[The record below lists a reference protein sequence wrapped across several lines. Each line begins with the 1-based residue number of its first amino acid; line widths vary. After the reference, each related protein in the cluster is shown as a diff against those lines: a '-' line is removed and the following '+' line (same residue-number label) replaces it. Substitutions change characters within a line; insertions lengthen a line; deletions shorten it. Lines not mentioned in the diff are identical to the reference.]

1 MNKNTY
7 ETPLNSRYASKEMQ
21 YIFSPDRK
29 FTTWR
34 KLWVALAE
42 SEMELGLPVTQA
54 QVDELKAHVDDID
67 YEAARRHEERVRHDV
82 MAHVHAY
89 GDVCP
94 GARGIIHLG
103 ATSCYVTDNADILM
117 LRDAL
122 TLIRQKLVEVLRRL
136 RAFAWEYRALPCLG
150 YTHLQP
156 AQLTTVGKRATL
168 WMQDLTM
175 DLDEVNFA
183 LSSLKLLG
191 NRGATG
197 TQVSFMELFEGD
209 GAKVD
214 ELEKRIAEKMGME
227 EAALPETKLSPAE
240 SGMATAQIK
249 DLRRAT
255 CVFDVSGQTYPRKL
269 DSRVLGALSGI
280 AQSAYKF
287 AQDLRLLQSFREV
300 EEPFEKSQI
309 GSSAMAYKRNPMR
322 SERICALSRHVMAVY
337 QDAAMTAAT
346 QWFERTLDD
355 SANRRLSL
363 PEAFLATDAVLELYA
378 NIADGMVVYPK
389 MIEKRVMENLPFMA
403 TEDII
408 MESVKNGADRQEI
421 HERVR
426 VHSQAAAT
434 RMKAE
439 GLESDLMQRIAA
451 DPAFPLSADSLT
463 ALLAPEKYTGRA
475 QEQAERFLT
484 RVVDPILAKYEAV
497 EMGKIN
503 V

>member
-1 MNKNTY
+1 MHDTY
-7 ETPLNSRYASKEMQ
+7 ETPLNSRYASREMQ
-21 YIFSPDRK
+21 KIFSPDRK

-42 SEMELGLPVTQA
+42 SEMEMGLPVTQK
-54 QVDELKAHVDDID
+54 QVDELKAHVEDID
-67 YEAARRHEERVRHDV
+67 YEAARRHEERTRHDV
-82 MAHVHAY
+82 MAHVLAY

-94 GARGIIHLG
+94 NARGVIHLG

-122 TLIRQKLVEVLRRL
+122 TLVREKVLEVIRRL
-136 RAFAWEYRALPCLG
+136 RDFALEYKDLPTLG

-168 WMQDLTM
+168 WMQDLLM

-197 TQVSFMELFEGD
+197 TQESFMKLFDGD
-209 GAKVD
+209 GEKVD
-214 ELEKRIAEKMGME
+214 ELERRIARKVGME
-227 EAALPETKLSPAE
+227 KCFA
-240 SGMATAQIK
+240 
-249 DLRRAT
+249 
-255 CVFDVSGQTYPRKL
+255 VSGQTYPRKL

-300 EEPFEKSQI
+300 EEPFEKGQI

-322 SERICALSRHVMAVY
+322 SERICALSRHVMALT
-337 QDAAMTAAT
+337 QDAQMTAAT

-378 NIADGMVVYPK
+378 NIASGMVVYPA
-389 MIEKRVMENLPFMA
+389 MIGKRVMENLPFMA
-403 TEDII
+403 TEAIL
-408 MESVKNGADRQEI
+408 MEGVRLGGDRQEL
-421 HERVR
+421 HERIR
-426 VHSQAAAT
+426 VHSQAAAA
-434 RMKAE
+434 RMKQE
-439 GLESDLMQRIAA
+439 GKESDLMERIAA
-451 DPAFPLSADSLT
+451 DPAFPMDHEHLT
-463 ALLAPEKYTGRA
+463 KLLAPENYTGRA
-475 QEQAERFLT
+475 AEQTVNFVKNE
-484 RVVDPILAKYEAV
+484 VDPALAGHNAR
-497 EMGKIN
+497 EMGEIKL
-503 V
+503 

>member
-1 MNKNTY
+1 MHDTY
-7 ETPLNSRYASKEMQ
+7 ETPLNSRYASREMQ
-21 YIFSPDRK
+21 KIFSPDRK

-42 SEMELGLPVTQA
+42 SEMEMGLPVTQK
-54 QVDELKAHVDDID
+54 QVDELKAHVEDID
-67 YEAARRHEERVRHDV
+67 YEAARRHEERTRHDV
-82 MAHVHAY
+82 MAHVLAY

-94 GARGIIHLG
+94 NARGVIHLG

-122 TLIRQKLVEVLRRL
+122 TLVREKVLEVIRRL
-136 RAFAWEYRALPCLG
+136 RDFALEYKDLPTLG

-168 WMQDLTM
+168 WMQDLLM

-197 TQVSFMELFEGD
+197 TQESFMKLFDGD
-209 GAKVD
+209 GEKVD
-214 ELEKRIAEKMGME
+214 ELERRIARKVGME
-227 EAALPETKLSPAE
+227 KCFA
-240 SGMATAQIK
+240 
-249 DLRRAT
+249 
-255 CVFDVSGQTYPRKL
+255 VSGQTYPRKL

-300 EEPFEKSQI
+300 EEPFEKGQI

-322 SERICALSRHVMAVY
+322 SERICALARHVMALT
-337 QDAAMTAAT
+337 QDAQMTAAT

-378 NIADGMVVYPK
+378 NIASGMVVYPA
-389 MIEKRVMENLPFMA
+389 MIGKRVMENLPFMA
-403 TEDII
+403 TEAIL
-408 MESVKNGADRQEI
+408 MEGVRLGGDRQEL
-421 HERVR
+421 HERIR
-426 VHSQAAAT
+426 VHSQAAAA
-434 RMKAE
+434 RMKQE
-439 GLESDLMQRIAA
+439 GKESDLMERIAA
-451 DPAFPLSADSLT
+451 DPAFPMDHEHLTKLLS
-463 ALLAPEKYTGRA
+463 PENYTGRA
-475 QEQAERFLT
+475 AEQTVNFVKNE
-484 RVVDPILAKYEAV
+484 VDPALAGHNAR
-497 EMGKIN
+497 EMGEIKL
-503 V
+503 

>member
-1 MNKNTY
+1 MHDTY
-7 ETPLNSRYASKEMQ
+7 ETPLNSRYASREMQ
-21 YIFSPDRK
+21 KIFSPDRK

-42 SEMELGLPVTQA
+42 SEMEMGLPVTQK
-54 QVDELKAHVDDID
+54 QVDELKAHVEDID
-67 YEAARRHEERVRHDV
+67 YEAARRHEERTRHDV
-82 MAHVHAY
+82 MAHVLAY

-94 GARGIIHLG
+94 NARGVIHLG

-122 TLIRQKLVEVLRRL
+122 TLVREKLLEVIRRL
-136 RAFAWEYRALPCLG
+136 RAFALEYKDLPTLG

-156 AQLTTVGKRATL
+156 AQLTTVGKRAAL
-168 WMQDLTM
+168 WMQDLLM

-197 TQVSFMELFEGD
+197 TQESFMKLFDGD
-209 GAKVD
+209 GEKVD
-214 ELEKRIAEKMGME
+214 ELERRIARKVGME
-227 EAALPETKLSPAE
+227 KCFA
-240 SGMATAQIK
+240 
-249 DLRRAT
+249 
-255 CVFDVSGQTYPRKL
+255 VSGQTYPRKL

-300 EEPFEKSQI
+300 EEPFEKGQI

-322 SERICALSRHVMAVY
+322 SERICALARHVMALT
-337 QDAAMTAAT
+337 QDAQMTAAT

-378 NIADGMVVYPK
+378 NIASGMVVYPA
-389 MIEKRVMENLPFMA
+389 MIGKRVMENLPFMA
-403 TEDII
+403 TEAIL
-408 MESVKNGADRQEI
+408 MEGVRLGGDRQEL
-421 HERVR
+421 HERIR
-426 VHSQAAAT
+426 VHSQAAAA
-434 RMKAE
+434 RMKQE
-439 GLESDLMQRIAA
+439 GKESDLMERIAA
-451 DPAFPLSADSLT
+451 DPAFPMDHEHLT
-463 ALLAPEKYTGRA
+463 KLLAPENYTGRA
-475 QEQAERFLT
+475 AEQTVNFVKNE
-484 RVVDPILAKYEAV
+484 VDPALAGHAAR
-497 EMGKIN
+497 EMGEIKL
-503 V
+503 

>member
-1 MNKNTY
+1 MKNTY
-7 ETPLNSRYASKEMQ
+7 ETPLNSRYASPEMQ

-42 SEMELGLPVTQA
+42 SEMELGLPITRE

-67 YEAARRHEERVRHDV
+67 YDAARRHEERVRHDV

-94 GARGIIHLG
+94 NARGIIHLG

-122 TLIRQKLVEVLRRL
+122 KLVREKVVEVLRRL
-136 RAFAWEYRALPCLG
+136 RRFAWEYKGMPTLG

-156 AQLTTVGKRATL
+156 AQLTTVGKRACL

-175 DLDEVNFA
+175 DLEEIDFA
-183 LSSLKLLG
+183 LKSLKLLG

-197 TQVSFMELFEGD
+197 TQVSFMELFDGD
-209 GAKVD
+209 GLKVD
-214 ELEKRIAEKMGME
+214 ELEKKIAHKMGMD
-227 EAALPETKLSPAE
+227 A
-240 SGMATAQIK
+240 
-249 DLRRAT
+249 
-255 CVFDVSGQTYPRKL
+255 VFAVSGQTYPRKL
-269 DSRVLGALSGI
+269 DSRVLDALAGV

-300 EEPFEKSQI
+300 EEPFEKNQI

-322 SERICALSRHVMAVY
+322 SERICALSRHVMALT
-337 QDAAMTAAT
+337 QDAFNTAAT

-378 NIADGMVVYPK
+378 NIASGMVVYPK
-389 MIEKRVMENLPFMA
+389 MIARRVNENLPFMA
-403 TEDII
+403 TEDIM
-408 MESVKNGADRQEI
+408 MEAVRLGCDRQVI
-421 HERVR
+421 HERLR
-426 VHSQAAAT
+426 VHSQEAAM
-434 RMKAE
+434 RMKRD
-439 GLESDLMQRIAA
+439 GLESDLLERIAN
-451 DPAFPLSADSLT
+451 DPAFPMSHAQLT
-463 ALLAPEKYTGRA
+463 ELLAPEKYTGRA
-475 QEQAERFLT
+475 EAQAERFIT
-484 RVVDPILAKYEAV
+484 EAVDPILARQP
-497 EMGKIN
+497 EMDIGK
-503 V
+503 VSV

>member
-1 MNKNTY
+1 MHDTY
-7 ETPLNSRYASKEMQ
+7 ETPLNSRYASREMQ
-21 YIFSPDRK
+21 KIFSPDRK

-42 SEMELGLPVTQA
+42 SEMEMGLPVTQK
-54 QVDELKAHVDDID
+54 QVDELKAHVEDID
-67 YEAARRHEERVRHDV
+67 YEAARRHEERTRHDV
-82 MAHVHAY
+82 MAHVLAY

-94 GARGIIHLG
+94 NARGVIHLG

-122 TLIRQKLVEVLRRL
+122 TLVREKVLEVIRRL
-136 RAFAWEYRALPCLG
+136 RDFALEYKDLPTLG

-168 WMQDLTM
+168 WMQDLLM

-197 TQVSFMELFEGD
+197 TQESFMKLFDGD
-209 GAKVD
+209 GEKVD
-214 ELEKRIAEKMGME
+214 ELERRIARKVGME
-227 EAALPETKLSPAE
+227 KCFA
-240 SGMATAQIK
+240 
-249 DLRRAT
+249 
-255 CVFDVSGQTYPRKL
+255 VSGQTYPRKL

-300 EEPFEKSQI
+300 EEPFEKGQI

-322 SERICALSRHVMAVY
+322 SERICALSRHVMALT
-337 QDAAMTAAT
+337 QDAQMTAAT

-378 NIADGMVVYPK
+378 NIASGMVVYPA
-389 MIEKRVMENLPFMA
+389 MIGKRVMENLPFMA
-403 TEDII
+403 TEAIL
-408 MESVKNGADRQEI
+408 MEGVRLGGDRQAL
-421 HERVR
+421 HERIR
-426 VHSQAAAT
+426 VHSQAAAA
-434 RMKAE
+434 RMKQE
-439 GLESDLMQRIAA
+439 GKESDLMERIAA
-451 DPAFPLSADSLT
+451 DPAFPMDHEHLTKLLS
-463 ALLAPEKYTGRA
+463 PENYTGRA
-475 QEQAERFLT
+475 AEQTVNFVKNE
-484 RVVDPILAKYEAV
+484 VDPALAGHNAR
-497 EMGKIN
+497 EMGEIKL
-503 V
+503 

>member
-1 MNKNTY
+1 MHDTY
-7 ETPLNSRYASKEMQ
+7 ETPLNSRYASREMQ
-21 YIFSPDRK
+21 KIFSPDRK

-42 SEMELGLPVTQA
+42 SEMEMGLPVTQK
-54 QVDELKAHVDDID
+54 QVDELKAHVEDID
-67 YEAARRHEERVRHDV
+67 YEAARRHEERTRHDV
-82 MAHVHAY
+82 MAHVLAY

-94 GARGIIHLG
+94 NARGVIHLG

-122 TLIRQKLVEVLRRL
+122 TLVREKLLEVIRRL
-136 RAFAWEYRALPCLG
+136 RAFALEYKDLPTLG

-168 WMQDLTM
+168 WMQDLLM

-197 TQVSFMELFEGD
+197 TQESFMKLFDGD
-209 GAKVD
+209 GEKVD
-214 ELEKRIAEKMGME
+214 ELERRIAHKVGME
-227 EAALPETKLSPAE
+227 KCFA
-240 SGMATAQIK
+240 
-249 DLRRAT
+249 
-255 CVFDVSGQTYPRKL
+255 VSGQTYPRKL

-300 EEPFEKSQI
+300 EEPFEKGQI

-322 SERICALSRHVMAVY
+322 SERICALARHVMALT
-337 QDAAMTAAT
+337 QDAQMTAAT

-378 NIADGMVVYPK
+378 NIASGMVVYPA
-389 MIEKRVMENLPFMA
+389 MIGKRVMENLPFMA
-403 TEDII
+403 TEAIL
-408 MESVKNGADRQEI
+408 MEGVRLGGDRQAL
-421 HERVR
+421 HERIR
-426 VHSQAAAT
+426 VHSQAAAA
-434 RMKAE
+434 RMKQE
-439 GLESDLMQRIAA
+439 GKESDLMERIAA
-451 DPAFPLSADSLT
+451 DPAFPMDHEHLTKLLS
-463 ALLAPEKYTGRA
+463 PENYTGRA
-475 QEQAERFLT
+475 AEQTVNFVKNE
-484 RVVDPILAKYEAV
+484 VDPALAGHAARD
-497 EMGKIN
+497 MGEIKL
-503 V
+503 

>member
-1 MNKNTY
+1 MHDTY
-7 ETPLNSRYASKEMQ
+7 ETPLNSRYASREMQ
-21 YIFSPDRK
+21 KIFSPDRK

-42 SEMELGLPVTQA
+42 SEMEMGLPVTQK
-54 QVDELKAHVDDID
+54 QVDELKAHVEDID
-67 YEAARRHEERVRHDV
+67 YEAARRHEERTRHDV
-82 MAHVHAY
+82 MAHVLAY

-94 GARGIIHLG
+94 NARGVIHLG

-122 TLIRQKLVEVLRRL
+122 TLVREKVLEVIRRL
-136 RAFAWEYRALPCLG
+136 RAFALEYKDLPTLG

-168 WMQDLTM
+168 WMQDLLM

-197 TQVSFMELFEGD
+197 TQESFMKLFDGD
-209 GAKVD
+209 GEKVD
-214 ELEKRIAEKMGME
+214 ELERRIARKVGME
-227 EAALPETKLSPAE
+227 KCFA
-240 SGMATAQIK
+240 
-249 DLRRAT
+249 
-255 CVFDVSGQTYPRKL
+255 VSGQTYPRKL

-300 EEPFEKSQI
+300 EEPFEKGQI

-322 SERICALSRHVMAVY
+322 SERICALARHVMALT
-337 QDAAMTAAT
+337 QDAQMTAAT

-378 NIADGMVVYPK
+378 NIASGMVVYPA
-389 MIEKRVMENLPFMA
+389 MIGKRVMENLPFMA
-403 TEDII
+403 TEAIL
-408 MESVKNGADRQEI
+408 MEGVRLGGDRQEL
-421 HERVR
+421 HERIR
-426 VHSQAAAT
+426 VHSQAAAA
-434 RMKAE
+434 RMKQE
-439 GLESDLMQRIAA
+439 GKESDLMERIAA
-451 DPAFPLSADSLT
+451 DPAFPMDHEHLT
-463 ALLAPEKYTGRA
+463 KLLAPENYTGRA
-475 QEQAERFLT
+475 AEQTVNFVKNE
-484 RVVDPILAKYEAV
+484 VDPALAGHDAR
-497 EMGKIN
+497 EMGEIKL
-503 V
+503 

>member
-1 MNKNTY
+1 MKNTY
-7 ETPLNSRYASKEMQ
+7 ETPLNSRYASPEMQ

-42 SEMELGLPVTQA
+42 SEMELGLPITRE

-67 YEAARRHEERVRHDV
+67 YDAARRHEERVRHDV

-94 GARGIIHLG
+94 NARGIIHLG

-122 TLIRQKLVEVLRRL
+122 KLVREKVVEVLRRL
-136 RAFAWEYRALPCLG
+136 RRFAWEYKGMPTLG

-156 AQLTTVGKRATL
+156 AQLTTVGKRACL

-175 DLDEVNFA
+175 DLEEIDFA
-183 LSSLKLLG
+183 LKSLKLLG

-197 TQVSFMELFEGD
+197 TQVSFMELFDGD
-209 GAKVD
+209 GLKVD
-214 ELEKRIAEKMGME
+214 ELEKKIAHKMGMD
-227 EAALPETKLSPAE
+227 A
-240 SGMATAQIK
+240 
-249 DLRRAT
+249 
-255 CVFDVSGQTYPRKL
+255 VFAVSGQTYPRKL
-269 DSRVLGALSGI
+269 DSRVLDALAGV

-300 EEPFEKSQI
+300 EEPFEKNQI

-322 SERICALSRHVMAVY
+322 SERICALSRHVMALT
-337 QDAAMTAAT
+337 QDAFNTAAT

-378 NIADGMVVYPK
+378 NIASGMVVYPK
-389 MIEKRVMENLPFMA
+389 MIARRVNENLPFMA
-403 TEDII
+403 TEDIM
-408 MESVKNGADRQEI
+408 MEAVRLGCDRQVI
-421 HERVR
+421 HERLR
-426 VHSQAAAT
+426 VHSQEAAT
-434 RMKAE
+434 RMKRD
-439 GLESDLMQRIAA
+439 GLESDLLERIAN
-451 DPAFPLSADSLT
+451 DPAFPMSHAQLT
-463 ALLAPEKYTGRA
+463 ELLAPEKYTGRA
-475 QEQAERFLT
+475 EAQAERFIT
-484 RVVDPILAKYEAV
+484 EAVDPILACQP
-497 EMGKIN
+497 EMDIGK
-503 V
+503 VSV

>member
-1 MNKNTY
+1 MKNTY
-7 ETPLNSRYASKEMQ
+7 ETPLNSRYASPEMQ

-42 SEMELGLPVTQA
+42 SEMELGLPITRE

-67 YEAARRHEERVRHDV
+67 YDAARRHEERVRHDV

-94 GARGIIHLG
+94 NARGIIHLG

-122 TLIRQKLVEVLRRL
+122 KLVREKVVEVLRRL
-136 RAFAWEYRALPCLG
+136 RRFAWEYKGMPTLG

-156 AQLTTVGKRATL
+156 AQLTTVGKRACL

-175 DLDEVNFA
+175 DLEEIDFA
-183 LSSLKLLG
+183 LKSLKLLG

-197 TQVSFMELFEGD
+197 TQVSFMELFDGD
-209 GAKVD
+209 GLKVD
-214 ELEKRIAEKMGME
+214 ELEKKIAHKMGMD
-227 EAALPETKLSPAE
+227 A
-240 SGMATAQIK
+240 
-249 DLRRAT
+249 
-255 CVFDVSGQTYPRKL
+255 VFAVSGQTYPRKL
-269 DSRVLGALSGI
+269 DSRVLDALAGV

-300 EEPFEKSQI
+300 EEPFEKNQI

-322 SERICALSRHVMAVY
+322 SERICALSRHVMALT
-337 QDAAMTAAT
+337 QDAFNTAAT

-378 NIADGMVVYPK
+378 NIASGMVVYPK
-389 MIEKRVMENLPFMA
+389 MIARRVNENLPFMA
-403 TEDII
+403 TENI
-408 MESVKNGADRQEI
+408 MMEAVRLGCDRQII
-421 HERVR
+421 HERLR
-426 VHSQAAAT
+426 VHSQEAAT
-434 RMKAE
+434 RMKRD
-439 GLESDLMQRIAA
+439 GLESDLLERIAN
-451 DPAFPLSADSLT
+451 DPAFPMSHAQLT
-463 ALLAPEKYTGRA
+463 ELLAPEKYTGRA
-475 QEQAERFLT
+475 EAQAERFIT
-484 RVVDPILAKYEAV
+484 EVVDPILARQP
-497 EMGKIN
+497 EMDIGK
-503 V
+503 VSV

>member
-1 MNKNTY
+1 MKNTY
-7 ETPLNSRYASKEMQ
+7 ETPLNSRYASPEMQ

-42 SEMELGLPVTQA
+42 SEMELGLPITRE

-67 YEAARRHEERVRHDV
+67 YDAARRHEERVRHDV

-94 GARGIIHLG
+94 NARGIIHLG
-103 ATSCYVTDNADILM
+103 ATSCYVTDHADILM

-122 TLIRQKLVEVLRRL
+122 KLVREMVVEVLRRL
-136 RAFAWEYRALPCLG
+136 RRFAWEYKGMPTLG

-156 AQLTTVGKRATL
+156 AQLTTVGKRACL

-175 DLDEVNFA
+175 DLEEIDFA
-183 LSSLKLLG
+183 LKSLKLLG

-197 TQVSFMELFEGD
+197 TQVSFMELFDGD
-209 GAKVD
+209 GLKVD
-214 ELEKRIAEKMGME
+214 ELEKKIAHKMGMD
-227 EAALPETKLSPAE
+227 A
-240 SGMATAQIK
+240 
-249 DLRRAT
+249 
-255 CVFDVSGQTYPRKL
+255 VFAVSGQTYPRKL
-269 DSRVLGALSGI
+269 DSRVLDALAGV

-300 EEPFEKSQI
+300 EEPFEKNQI

-322 SERICALSRHVMAVY
+322 SERICALSRHVMALT
-337 QDAAMTAAT
+337 QDAFNTAAT

-378 NIADGMVVYPK
+378 NIASGMVVYPK
-389 MIEKRVMENLPFMA
+389 MIARRVSENLPFMA
-403 TEDII
+403 TEDIM
-408 MESVKNGADRQEI
+408 MEAVRLGCDRQVI
-421 HERVR
+421 HERLR
-426 VHSQAAAT
+426 VHSQEAAM
-434 RMKAE
+434 RMKRD
-439 GLESDLMQRIAA
+439 GLESDLLERIAN
-451 DPAFPLSADSLT
+451 DPAFPMSHAQLT
-463 ALLAPEKYTGRA
+463 ELLAPEKYTGRA
-475 QEQAERFLT
+475 EAQAERFIT
-484 RVVDPILAKYEAV
+484 EAVDPILARQP
-497 EMGKIN
+497 EMDIGK
-503 V
+503 VSV

>member
-1 MNKNTY
+1 MKDTY
-7 ETPLNSRYASKEMQ
+7 ETPLNSRYASREMQ

-34 KLWVALAE
+34 KLWIALAE
-42 SEMELGLPVTQA
+42 SEMELGLPITQA
-54 QVDELKAHVDDID
+54 QVDELKEHVNDID

-94 GARGIIHLG
+94 NARGIIHLG
-103 ATSCYVTDNADILM
+103 ATSCYVTDNADVLM

-122 TLIRQKLVEVLRRL
+122 KLIREKLVEVLRRL
-136 RAFAWEYRALPCLG
+136 RAFAWEYKALPTLG

-156 AQLTTVGKRATL
+156 AQLTTVGKRACL

-175 DLDEVNFA
+175 DLEEIDFT
-183 LSSLKLLG
+183 LSTLKLLG

-197 TQVSFMELFEGD
+197 TQVSFMELFDGD
-209 GAKVD
+209 GKKVD
-214 ELEKRIAEKMGME
+214 ELEKKIAEKMGME
-227 EAALPETKLSPAE
+227 KTFA
-240 SGMATAQIK
+240 
-249 DLRRAT
+249 
-255 CVFDVSGQTYPRKL
+255 VSGQTYPRKL
-269 DSRVLGALSGI
+269 DSRVLDALSGV

-287 AQDLRLLQSFREV
+287 AQDLRLLQSFREI
-300 EEPFEKSQI
+300 EEPFEKNQI

-322 SERICALSRHVMAVY
+322 SERICALSRHVMALT
-337 QDAAMTAAT
+337 QDASMTAAT

-378 NIADGMVVYPK
+378 NIASGMVVYPK
-389 MIEKRVMENLPFMA
+389 MIARRVNENLPFMA

-408 MESVKNGADRQEI
+408 MESVKNGGDRQEI

-426 VHSQAAAT
+426 VHSQAAAM
-434 RMKAE
+434 RMKRD
-439 GLESDLMQRIAA
+439 GLESDLLDRIAE
-451 DPAFPLSADSLT
+451 DPAFPLSREALT

-475 QEQAERFLT
+475 EEQTVRFIET
-484 RVVDPILAKYEAV
+484 VVNPILAEQKETQIGDIRV
-497 EMGKIN
+497 
-503 V
+503 

>member
-1 MNKNTY
+1 MRNTY
-7 ETPLNSRYASKEMQ
+7 ETPLNSRYASPEMQ
-21 YIFSPDRK
+21 GIFSPDRK

-42 SEMELGLPVTQA
+42 SEMEMGLPVTRA
-54 QVDELKAHVDDID
+54 QVDELKAHIYDID
-67 YEAARRHEERVRHDV
+67 YDAARRHEERTRHDV
-82 MAHVHAY
+82 MAHVLAY

-94 GARGIIHLG
+94 GARGVIHLG

-122 TLIRQKLVEVLRRL
+122 TLVREKVLEVIRRL
-136 RAFAWEYRALPCLG
+136 RAFALEYKDLPTLG

-168 WMQDLTM
+168 WMQDLLM

-197 TQVSFMELFEGD
+197 TQESFMKLFDGD
-209 GAKVD
+209 GEKVD
-214 ELEKRIAEKMGME
+214 ELERRIARKVGME
-227 EAALPETKLSPAE
+227 KCFA
-240 SGMATAQIK
+240 
-249 DLRRAT
+249 
-255 CVFDVSGQTYPRKL
+255 VSGQTYPRKL

-300 EEPFEKSQI
+300 EEPFEKGQI

-322 SERICALSRHVMAVY
+322 SERICALSRHVMTVV
-337 QDAAMTAAT
+337 QDAQMTAAT

-378 NIADGMVVYPK
+378 NIASGMVVYPA
-389 MIEKRVMENLPFMA
+389 MIGKRVMENLPFMA
-403 TEDII
+403 TEAIL
-408 MESVKNGADRQEI
+408 MEGVRLGGDRQEL
-421 HERVR
+421 HERIR
-426 VHSQAAAT
+426 VHSQAAAA
-434 RMKAE
+434 RMKQE
-439 GLESDLMQRIAA
+439 GKESDLMERIAA
-451 DPAFPLSADSLT
+451 DPAFPMDHEHLT
-463 ALLAPEKYTGRA
+463 KLLAPENYTGRA
-475 QEQAERFLT
+475 AEQTVNFVKNE
-484 RVVDPILAKYEAV
+484 VDPALAGHAARD
-497 EMGKIN
+497 MGEIKL
-503 V
+503 

>member
-1 MNKNTY
+1 MKDTY
-7 ETPLNSRYASKEMQ
+7 ETPLNSRYASREMQ

-34 KLWVALAE
+34 KLWIALAE
-42 SEMELGLPVTQA
+42 SEMELGLPITQA
-54 QVDELKAHVDDID
+54 QVDELKAHVNDID

-94 GARGIIHLG
+94 NARGIIHLG
-103 ATSCYVTDNADILM
+103 ATSCYVTDNADVLM

-122 TLIRQKLVEVLRRL
+122 KLIREKLVEVLRRL
-136 RAFAWEYRALPCLG
+136 RAFAWEYKALPTLG

-156 AQLTTVGKRATL
+156 AQLTTVGKRACL

-175 DLDEVNFA
+175 DLEEIDFT
-183 LSSLKLLG
+183 LSTLKLLG

-197 TQVSFMELFEGD
+197 TQVSFMELFDGD
-209 GAKVD
+209 GKKVD
-214 ELEKRIAEKMGME
+214 ELEKKIAEKMGME
-227 EAALPETKLSPAE
+227 KTFA
-240 SGMATAQIK
+240 
-249 DLRRAT
+249 
-255 CVFDVSGQTYPRKL
+255 VSGQTYPRKL
-269 DSRVLGALSGI
+269 DSRVLDALSGV

-287 AQDLRLLQSFREV
+287 AQDLRLLQSFREI
-300 EEPFEKSQI
+300 EEPFEKNQI

-322 SERICALSRHVMAVY
+322 SERICALSRHVMALT
-337 QDAAMTAAT
+337 QDASMTAAT

-363 PEAFLATDAVLELYA
+363 PEAFLAADAVLELYA
-378 NIADGMVVYPK
+378 NIASGMVVYPK
-389 MIEKRVMENLPFMA
+389 MIARRVNENLPFMA

-408 MESVKNGADRQEI
+408 MESVKNGGDRQEI

-434 RMKAE
+434 RMKRD
-439 GLESDLMQRIAA
+439 GLESDLLDRIAE
-451 DPAFPLSADSLT
+451 DPAFPLSREALT

-475 QEQAERFLT
+475 EEQTVRFIEM
-484 RVVDPILAKYEAV
+484 VVDPILAEQKES
-497 EMGKIN
+497 KIGDIR

>member
-1 MNKNTY
+1 MKNTY
-7 ETPLNSRYASKEMQ
+7 ETPLNSRYASPEMQ

-42 SEMELGLPVTQA
+42 SEMELGLPITRE

-67 YEAARRHEERVRHDV
+67 YDAARRHEERVRHDV

-94 GARGIIHLG
+94 NARGIIHLG

-122 TLIRQKLVEVLRRL
+122 KLVREKVVEVLRRL
-136 RAFAWEYRALPCLG
+136 RRFAWEYKGMPTLG

-156 AQLTTVGKRATL
+156 AQLTTVGKRACL

-175 DLDEVNFA
+175 DLEEIDFA
-183 LSSLKLLG
+183 LKSLKLLG

-197 TQVSFMELFEGD
+197 TQVSFMELFDGD
-209 GAKVD
+209 GLKVD
-214 ELEKRIAEKMGME
+214 ELEKKIAHKMGMD
-227 EAALPETKLSPAE
+227 A
-240 SGMATAQIK
+240 
-249 DLRRAT
+249 
-255 CVFDVSGQTYPRKL
+255 VFAVSGQTYPRKL
-269 DSRVLGALSGI
+269 DSRVLDALAGV

-300 EEPFEKSQI
+300 EEPFEKNQI

-322 SERICALSRHVMAVY
+322 SERICALSRHVMALT
-337 QDAAMTAAT
+337 QDAFNTAAT

-378 NIADGMVVYPK
+378 NIASGMVVYPK
-389 MIEKRVMENLPFMA
+389 MIARRVNENLPFMA
-403 TEDII
+403 TEDIM
-408 MESVKNGADRQEI
+408 MEAVRLGCDRQII
-421 HERVR
+421 HERLR
-426 VHSQAAAT
+426 VHSQEAAT
-434 RMKAE
+434 RMKRD
-439 GLESDLMQRIAA
+439 GLESDLLERIAN
-451 DPAFPLSADSLT
+451 DPAFPMSHAQLT
-463 ALLAPEKYTGRA
+463 ELLAPEKYTGRA
-475 QEQAERFLT
+475 EAQAERFIT
-484 RVVDPILAKYEAV
+484 EVVDPILARQP
-497 EMGKIN
+497 EMEIGK
-503 V
+503 VSV

>member
-1 MNKNTY
+1 MHDTY
-7 ETPLNSRYASKEMQ
+7 ETPLNSRYASREMQ
-21 YIFSPDRK
+21 KIFSPDRK

-42 SEMELGLPVTQA
+42 SEMEMGLPVTQK
-54 QVDELKAHVDDID
+54 QVDELKAHVEDID
-67 YEAARRHEERVRHDV
+67 YEAARRHEERTRHDV
-82 MAHVHAY
+82 MAHVLAY

-94 GARGIIHLG
+94 NARGVIHLG

-122 TLIRQKLVEVLRRL
+122 TLVREKVLEVIRRL
-136 RAFAWEYRALPCLG
+136 RAFALEYKDLPTLG

-168 WMQDLTM
+168 WMQDLLM

-197 TQVSFMELFEGD
+197 TQESFMKLFDGD
-209 GAKVD
+209 GEKVD
-214 ELEKRIAEKMGME
+214 ELERRIARKVGME
-227 EAALPETKLSPAE
+227 KCFA
-240 SGMATAQIK
+240 
-249 DLRRAT
+249 
-255 CVFDVSGQTYPRKL
+255 VSGQTYPRKL

-300 EEPFEKSQI
+300 EEPFEKGQI

-322 SERICALSRHVMAVY
+322 SERICALSRHVMALT
-337 QDAAMTAAT
+337 QDAQMTAAT

-378 NIADGMVVYPK
+378 NIASGMVVYPA
-389 MIEKRVMENLPFMA
+389 MIGKRVMENLPFMA
-403 TEDII
+403 TEAIL
-408 MESVKNGADRQEI
+408 MEGVRLGGDRQEL
-421 HERVR
+421 HERIR
-426 VHSQAAAT
+426 VHSQAAAA
-434 RMKAE
+434 RMKQE
-439 GLESDLMQRIAA
+439 GKESDLMERIAA
-451 DPAFPLSADSLT
+451 DPAFPMDHEHLT
-463 ALLAPEKYTGRA
+463 KLLAPENYTGRA
-475 QEQAERFLT
+475 AEQTVNFVKNE
-484 RVVDPILAKYEAV
+484 VDPALAGHDAR
-497 EMGKIN
+497 EMGEIKL
-503 V
+503 

>member
-1 MNKNTY
+1 MHDTY
-7 ETPLNSRYASKEMQ
+7 ETPLNSRYASREMQ
-21 YIFSPDRK
+21 KIFSPDRK

-42 SEMELGLPVTQA
+42 SEMEMGLPVTQK
-54 QVDELKAHVDDID
+54 QVDELKAHVEDID
-67 YEAARRHEERVRHDV
+67 YEAARRHEERTRHDV
-82 MAHVHAY
+82 MAHVLAY

-94 GARGIIHLG
+94 NARGVIHLG

-122 TLIRQKLVEVLRRL
+122 TLVREKVLEVIRRL
-136 RAFAWEYRALPCLG
+136 RDFALEYKDLPTLG

-168 WMQDLTM
+168 WMQDLLM

-197 TQVSFMELFEGD
+197 TQESFMKLFDGD
-209 GAKVD
+209 GEKVD
-214 ELEKRIAEKMGME
+214 ELERRIARKVGME
-227 EAALPETKLSPAE
+227 KCFA
-240 SGMATAQIK
+240 
-249 DLRRAT
+249 
-255 CVFDVSGQTYPRKL
+255 VSGQTYPRKL

-300 EEPFEKSQI
+300 EEPFEKGQI

-322 SERICALSRHVMAVY
+322 SERICALSRHVMTVV
-337 QDAAMTAAT
+337 QDAQMTAAT

-378 NIADGMVVYPK
+378 NIASGMVVYPA
-389 MIEKRVMENLPFMA
+389 MIGKRVMENLPFMA
-403 TEDII
+403 TEAIL
-408 MESVKNGADRQEI
+408 MEGVRLGGDRQEL
-421 HERVR
+421 HERIR
-426 VHSQAAAT
+426 VHSQAAAA
-434 RMKAE
+434 RMKQE
-439 GLESDLMQRIAA
+439 GKESDLMERIAA
-451 DPAFPLSADSLT
+451 DPAFPMDHEHLT
-463 ALLAPEKYTGRA
+463 KLLAPENYTGRA
-475 QEQAERFLT
+475 AEQTVNFVKNE
-484 RVVDPILAKYEAV
+484 VDPALAGHNAR
-497 EMGKIN
+497 EMGEIKL
-503 V
+503 

>member
-1 MNKNTY
+1 MNKSTY
-7 ETPLNSRYASKEMQ
+7 ETPLNSRYASPEMQ
-21 YIFSPDRK
+21 YIFSPDKK

-54 QVDELKAHVDDID
+54 QVDELKAHIEDID
-67 YEAARRHEERVRHDV
+67 YENARRHEQRVRHDV

-122 TLIRQKLVEVLRRL
+122 ELIRQKLVEVLRRL
-136 RAFAWEYRALPCLG
+136 RKFAWEYRDLPCLG

-156 AQLTTVGKRATL
+156 AQLTTVGKRASL
-168 WMQDLTM
+168 WMQDLVM

-197 TQVSFMELFEGD
+197 TQVSFMELFDGD
-209 GAKVD
+209 GDKVD
-214 ELEKRIAEKMGME
+214 ALEAKIAEKMGMN
-227 EAALPETKLSPAE
+227 A
-240 SGMATAQIK
+240 
-249 DLRRAT
+249 
-255 CVFDVSGQTYPRKL
+255 VFAVSGQTYPRKL
-269 DSRVLGALSGI
+269 DSRVLDALAGV

-287 AQDLRLLQSFREV
+287 AQDLRLLQSFREI
-300 EEPFEKSQI
+300 EEPFEKNQI

-322 SERICALSRHVMAVY
+322 SERICALARHVMALTH
-337 QDAAMTAAT
+337 DAFDTAAT

-363 PEAFLATDAVLELYA
+363 PEAFLSADAVLELYA
-378 NIADGMVVYPK
+378 NIADGLVVYPK
-389 MIEKRVMENLPFMA
+389 MIARRVNENLPFMA
-403 TEDII
+403 TEDIM
-408 MESVKNGADRQEI
+408 MEAVRRGCDRQEI
-421 HERVR
+421 HERLR
-426 VHSQAAAT
+426 VHSQAAAA
-434 RMKAE
+434 RMKGE
-439 GLESDLMQRIAA
+439 GLDNDLLARIAG
-451 DPAFPLSADSLT
+451 DPAFPFGEGELSG
-463 ALLAPEKYTGRA
+463 LLAPEKYTGRA
-475 QEQAERFLT
+475 EAQTERFLDT
-484 RVVDPILAKYEAV
+484 VIAPILAGQAQMD
-497 EMGKIN
+497 MGEIK

>member
-1 MNKNTY
+1 MKDTY
-7 ETPLNSRYASKEMQ
+7 ETPLNSRYASREMQ

-34 KLWVALAE
+34 KLWIALAE
-42 SEMELGLPVTQA
+42 SEMELGLPITQA
-54 QVDELKAHVDDID
+54 QVDELKAHVNDID

-94 GARGIIHLG
+94 NARGIIHLG
-103 ATSCYVTDNADILM
+103 ATSCYVTDNADVLM

-122 TLIRQKLVEVLRRL
+122 KLIREKLVEVLRRL
-136 RAFAWEYRALPCLG
+136 RAFAWEYKALPTLG

-156 AQLTTVGKRATL
+156 AQLTTVGKRACL

-175 DLDEVNFA
+175 DLEEIDFT
-183 LSSLKLLG
+183 LSTLKLLG

-197 TQVSFMELFEGD
+197 TQVSFMELFDGD
-209 GAKVD
+209 GKKVD
-214 ELEKRIAEKMGME
+214 ELEKKIAEKMGME
-227 EAALPETKLSPAE
+227 KTFA
-240 SGMATAQIK
+240 
-249 DLRRAT
+249 
-255 CVFDVSGQTYPRKL
+255 VSGQTYPRKL
-269 DSRVLGALSGI
+269 DSRVLDALSGV

-287 AQDLRLLQSFREV
+287 AQDLRLLQSFREI
-300 EEPFEKSQI
+300 EEPFEKNQI

-322 SERICALSRHVMAVY
+322 SERICALSRHVMALT
-337 QDAAMTAAT
+337 QDASMTAAT

-378 NIADGMVVYPK
+378 NIASGMVVYPK
-389 MIEKRVMENLPFMA
+389 MIARRVNENLPFMA

-408 MESVKNGADRQEI
+408 MESVKNGGDRQEI

-434 RMKAE
+434 RMKRD
-439 GLESDLMQRIAA
+439 GLESDLLDRIAE
-451 DPAFPLSADSLT
+451 DPAFPLSREALT

-475 QEQAERFLT
+475 EEQTVRFIEM
-484 RVVDPILAKYEAV
+484 VVDPILAEQKETQIGDIRV
-497 EMGKIN
+497 
-503 V
+503 

>member
-1 MNKNTY
+1 MKNTY
-7 ETPLNSRYASKEMQ
+7 ETPLNSRYASPEMQ

-42 SEMELGLPVTQA
+42 SEMELGLPITRE

-67 YEAARRHEERVRHDV
+67 YDAARRHEERVRHDV

-94 GARGIIHLG
+94 NARGIIHLG

-122 TLIRQKLVEVLRRL
+122 KLVREKVVEVLRRL
-136 RAFAWEYRALPCLG
+136 RRFAWEYKGLPALG

-156 AQLTTVGKRATL
+156 AQLTTVGKRACL

-175 DLDEVNFA
+175 DLEEIDFA
-183 LSSLKLLG
+183 LKSLKLLG

-197 TQVSFMELFEGD
+197 TQVSFMELFDGD
-209 GAKVD
+209 GLKVD
-214 ELEKRIAEKMGME
+214 ELEKKIARKMGMD
-227 EAALPETKLSPAE
+227 A
-240 SGMATAQIK
+240 
-249 DLRRAT
+249 
-255 CVFDVSGQTYPRKL
+255 VFAVSGQTYPRKL
-269 DSRVLGALSGI
+269 DSRVLDALAGV

-300 EEPFEKSQI
+300 EEPFEKNQI

-322 SERICALSRHVMAVY
+322 SERICALSRHVMALT
-337 QDAAMTAAT
+337 QDAFNTAAT

-378 NIADGMVVYPK
+378 NIASGMVVYPK
-389 MIEKRVMENLPFMA
+389 MIARRVNENLPFMA
-403 TEDII
+403 TEDIM
-408 MESVKNGADRQEI
+408 MEAVRLGCDRQVI
-421 HERVR
+421 HERLR
-426 VHSQAAAT
+426 VHSQEAAT
-434 RMKAE
+434 RMKRD
-439 GLESDLMQRIAA
+439 GLESDLLERIAN
-451 DPAFPLSADSLT
+451 DPAFPMSHAQLT
-463 ALLAPEKYTGRA
+463 ELLAPEKYTGRA
-475 QEQAERFLT
+475 EAQAERFIT
-484 RVVDPILAKYEAV
+484 EAVDPILARQP
-497 EMGKIN
+497 EMDIGK
-503 V
+503 VSV